1 MYRYLTRR
9 TLLTLPTLLGVSLVV
24 FVTIKLIPGDPIA
37 SLVGPRATPEIRQL
51 VAERYGLDRPL
62 PVQYVSWLGH
72 ALTGELGDS
81 IAQQRSVLAVVGVA
95 FQNTL
100 MLTTFAAL
108 LAVGG
113 GVLLGM
119 VTAFSRGRVAR
130 ALSSALSLVA
140 VSTPQYSLGIIL
152 IVVVAVGTGLLP
164 VGGMQDA
171 TGVATWGSLLQ
182 HLVLPGVTAA
192 AIPLGIVARMF
203 SASLVDE
210 AAQPYVESLRAR
222 GLPERRV
229 RAQVLRGSLAS
240 LLTIAGLQIGYLL
253 GGVVF
258 VEVIFSWPGLGQAIY
273 QSISRRDYPVIQ
285 AGVLVAALA
294 FVLLNLVV
302 DVLRA
307 ALDPRVRRSG
317 VAT

>member
-1 MYRYLTRR
+1 
-9 TLLTLPTLLGVSLVV
+9 VSLVV
-24 FVTIKLIPGDPIA
+24 FFTIKLIPGDPIA
-37 SLVGPRATPEIRQL
+37 SLVGPRATPQIRQL
-51 VAERYGLDRPL
+51 VAQRYGLDKPL
-62 PVQYVSWLGH
+62 VAQYVTWVRH
-72 ALTGELGDS
+72 ALTGDLGNS
-81 IAQQRSVLAVVGVA
+81 IAQQHAVTTIVGVA

-100 MLTTFAAL
+100 MLTLFAAVIAVAAGVG
-108 LAVGG
+108 LA
-113 GVLLGM
+113 M
-119 VTAFSRGRVAR
+119 VTAFSHGRLAR
-130 ALSSALSLVA
+130 AVSSAVSLLA

-152 IVVVAVGTGLLP
+152 IVVVAAGTGWLP
-164 VGGMQDA
+164 AGGMQSA
-171 TGVATWGSLLQ
+171 TAAPTWGGLLQ

-192 AIPLGIVARMF
+192 AIPMGIIARMF
-203 SASLVDE
+203 STSLVEE
-210 AAQPYVESLRAR
+210 AGQPYVESLRAR

-229 RAQVLRGSLAS
+229 RRHIFAGSQAS

-285 AGVLVAALA
+285 AGVLIAALS
-294 FVLLNLVV
+294 FVVLNLVV

-317 VAT
+317 VTA